1 MRRRWLLS
9 AGICALTL
17 LAIRGWSARPAK
29 AATLTHVAAYVGDA
43 LPDDGSPA
51 QYRYLRSQSNHWRQ
65 VMGLK
70 MSN

>member
-29 AATLTHVAAYVGDA
+29 AATLTHVAAYVGDG
-43 LPDDGSPA
+43 LPDAGSPA

-65 VMGLK
+65 VVGLK
-70 MSN
+70 LAN

>member
-9 AGICALTL
+9 AGICALAV

-29 AATLTHVAAYVGDA
+29 AATLTHVAAYIGDGV
-43 LPDDGSPA
+43 PVDGGPA

-65 VMGLK
+65 VIGLK
-70 MSN
+70 MAN